1 MASITACTIMSLKQG
16 KLNFEPTNHK
26 INICAGFNWSNGL
39 TNRILNRVLLPHQ
52 WTLWMNQNT
61 LSRLWVNQHIV
72 ARGQGRFP
80 FSQNFRFN
88 RLKCKWNAGFQRKFS
103 GTDGQPS
110 ELLHFFRCNR
120 SERKHAVPFARRRDF
135 SRHFQCPVSR
145 RSLTYL

>member
-1 MASITACTIMSLKQG
+1 MPPKLLDLRHNYQFQERKRKIG
-16 KLNFEPTNHK
+16 KKPQNEKLMQQNFEKREQVFYFGHSGD
-26 INICAGFNWSNGL
+26 A
-39 TNRILNRVLLPHQ
+39 LLPVS
-52 WTLWMNQNT
+52 TDL
-61 LSRLWVNQHIV
+61 
-72 ARGQGRFP
+72 GRFP

-88 RLKCKWNAGFQRKFS
+88 RLKYKWNAGFQRKFS